1 MMFIN
6 GKIMIWLNNLISK
19 DDQMDKKMI
28 GVKVQLP
35 VNGHQ
40 DFEGTVVNRK
50 RDSARQ
56 YIGRGNIN
64 PIMDTRIFTVKFGED
79 EYYDYSANVILE
91 NLYDQVDNQA
101 NSYSIL
107 KGILSH
113 N

>member
-50 RDSARQ
+50 GTLLD
-56 YIGRGNIN
+56 
-64 PIMDTRIFTVKFGED
+64 D
-79 EYYDYSANVILE
+79 ILVE
-91 NLYDQVDNQA
+91 VM
-101 NSYSIL
+101 SIP
-107 KGILSH
+107 
-113 N
+113 